1 MTLKKKNKKKRRSW
15 LYRSNTISGKPSIHI
30 VAREVKNP
38 TFLGANQLAIYKCDC
53 IRIWTQ
59 DKQGQILQAVREWIK
74 LGAFGLQFQNS
85 NRSATLS
92 PIDSWNSQLY
102 RLEHFE
108 LVARQILIQVSATV
122 TACLNRHRISG
133 NIGKYHGMN
142 FCRQNSSSG
151 IFICPSH
158 SRMKSEKN
166 RLDLCLIMVVP
177 K

>member
-1 MTLKKKNKKKRRSW
+1 MTVLGFELGTNKDKYCKR
-15 LYRSNTISGKPSIHI
+15 LGSGLNSGPL
-30 VAREVKNP
+30 AR
-38 TFLGANQLAIYKCDC
+38 
-53 IRIWTQ
+53 
-59 DKQGQILQAVREWIK
+59 
-74 LGAFGLQFQNS
+74 LQFQNS

-92 PIDSWNSQLY
+92 PIDSRNSQLY

-122 TACLNRHRISG
+122 STCLNRHRISR

-142 FCRQNSSSG
+142 FCMQNSSSG
-151 IFICPSH
+151 LFICPSH

-166 RLDLCLIMVVP
+166 CLDLCLIMVMP